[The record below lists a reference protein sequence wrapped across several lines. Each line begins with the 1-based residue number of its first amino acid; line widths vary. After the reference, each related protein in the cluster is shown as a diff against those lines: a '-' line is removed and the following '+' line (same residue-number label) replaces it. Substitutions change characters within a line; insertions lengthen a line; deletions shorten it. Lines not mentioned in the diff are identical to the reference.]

1 MMTYNIDHTE
11 FASEDQMMIS
21 FKYAKRAFRK
31 FLAVGVIILLA
42 TLLIAQASFAAKQRT
57 FPSAEE
63 AVQAFITAQT
73 NNDSK
78 ELVAIFGPSA
88 SKLIFSG
95 DEVSDKERREGFLKL
110 YGEQNRLVPKNGD
123 MILQVGPE
131 DYPFPIPLVKKGG
144 TWYFDTAKGQ
154 EEILNRRIGSNEL
167 STIQAMLAIV
177 DAQREYAQQ
186 DHDGDGL
193 LAYAAKIASDPGE
206 KNGLYWETK
215 QGEEPSPL
223 GELMVKARA
232 EGYRKGKAG
241 KPVPYHG
248 YYFRILSKQGKNAEG
263 GAFDYFEK
271 GRMIGGFA
279 VVAYPAT
286 YGNSGVMTFIVN
298 HDGVVYQKNLG
309 PRTAKIAMAMKAF
322 DPGPGWEK
330 VDVGGTK

>member
-1 MMTYNIDHTE
+1 MMTFKIYHTE
-11 FASEDQMMIS
+11 FALEDEMMIS
-21 FKYAKRAFRK
+21 FKHMKRTLGK
-31 FLAVGVIILLA
+31 FLAVAVITLLA
-42 TLLIAQASFAAKQRT
+42 TLSMAKTSLAAKQKT

-63 AVQAFITAQT
+63 AVQAFIAAQT
-73 NNDSK
+73 NKDNK
-78 ELVAIFGPSA
+78 ELVAIFGPTA
-88 SKLIFSG
+88 NKLLFSG
-95 DEVSDKERREGFLKL
+95 DAISDNERREGFLKL
-110 YGEQNRLVPKNGD
+110 YRERNSLVAKHGD
-123 MILQVGPE
+123 MILHVGPE
-131 DYPFPIPLVKKGG
+131 EYPFPIPLVKKGNA
-144 TWYFDTAKGQ
+144 WYFDTAKGQ
-154 EEILNRRIGSNEL
+154 EEILNRRIGANEL

-177 DAQREYAQQ
+177 DAQREYALQ

-193 LAYAAKIASDPGE
+193 LTYAAKFASDPGK

-215 QGEEPSPL
+215 PGEEPSPL
-223 GELMVKARA
+223 GEMVVKARA

-248 YYFRILSKQGKNAEG
+248 YYFRILTQQGKNAEG

-309 PRTAKIAMAMKAF
+309 PRTAKTAMAMKAF
-322 DPGPGWEK
+322 DPGPGWKK
-330 VDVGGTK
+330 VDAGGTK

>member
-1 MMTYNIDHTE
+1 
-11 FASEDQMMIS
+11 MMIP

-31 FLAVGVIILLA
+31 FLTVGVIFLLA
-42 TLLIAQASFAAKQRT
+42 TVSIAKTSLAAKQRT

-63 AVQAFITAQT
+63 AVQAFIAAQT
-73 NNDSK
+73 NNDNK
-78 ELVAIFGPSA
+78 ELLAIFGPSA

-110 YGEQNRLVPKNGD
+110 YGERNSLVPKNGD
-123 MILQVGPE
+123 MILQVGLE
-131 DYPFPIPLVKKGG
+131 DYPFPIPLVKKGDA
-144 TWYFDTAKGQ
+144 WYFDTAKGE
-154 EEILNRRIGSNEL
+154 EEILNRRIGANEL
-167 STIQAMLAIV
+167 STIQTMLAIV
-177 DAQREYAQQ
+177 DAQREYAMQ

-193 LAYAAKIASDPGE
+193 PTYAAKFASDPGK

-215 QGEEPSPL
+215 PGEDPSPL

-263 GAFDYFEK
+263 GGFDYFEK

-309 PRTAKIAMAMKAF
+309 PRTAKIAMAMKEF
-322 DPGPGWEK
+322 DPGPGWK
-330 VDVGGTK
+330 RVDAGGTK